1 MLSGIAQI
9 RALFIQN
16 SMHKLHMNAKV
27 ALIVS
32 LAHNDKTA
40 DGLELLLQQQI
51 DKQLSNLA
59 EAA

>member
-1 MLSGIAQI
+1 MQ
-9 RALFIQN
+9 
-16 SMHKLHMNAKV
+16 KV

-32 LAHNDKTA
+32 LAHNDKTTA

-59 EAA
+59 EAAW